1 MLDLPL
7 LKKKKKKTG
16 FNLDAALELTSSPSE
31 EQRPGNEEATAG
43 TDEAGAD
50 EGTANAGDDFD
61 LDMDFSKIKKK
72 KKKTKK
78 GIDDLLPEKGD
89 DDNQDDRENG
99 RSNGFLYDFPQL
111 FEQFRFALHALTIP
125 RDSSRIMV
133 NHCYSRECQ

>member
-31 EQRPGNEEATAG
+31 ERAGEEGAGGANEEAGA
-43 TDEAGAD
+43 AD

-78 GIDDLLPEKGD
+78 AIDDLLPEKGD
-89 DDNQDDRENG
+89 EDNQEDRENG
-99 RSNGFLYDFPQL
+99 RSSGASPHPCTQL
-111 FEQFRFALHALTIP
+111 FQ
-125 RDSSRIMV
+125 
-133 NHCYSRECQ
+133 

>member
-31 EQRPGNEEATAG
+31 ERTGNEESAAG
-43 TDEAGAD
+43 NDEAGAE

-78 GIDDLLPEKGD
+78 AIDDLLPEKGD
-89 DDNQDDRENG
+89 DDNQDNQENG
-99 RSNGFLYDFPQL
+99 RSRDIVY
-111 FEQFRFALHALTIP
+111 LTIV
-125 RDSSRIMV
+125 I
-133 NHCYSRECQ
+133 

>member
-16 FNLDAALELTSSPSE
+16 FNLDAALELNSGEDRTGDASA
-31 EQRPGNEEATAG
+31 ATK
-43 TDEAGAD
+43 DEAGAAD

-78 GIDDLLPEKGD
+78 AIDDLLPEKGED
-89 DDNQDDRENG
+89 ENQEDRENG
-99 RSNGFLYDFPQL
+99 RCTVL
-111 FEQFRFALHALTIP
+111 
-125 RDSSRIMV
+125 V
-133 NHCYSRECQ
+133 